1 MISGIFLWGEARE
14 GLTGPLDPE
23 SLAGAH
29 PTWATDAESFG
40 PWTAGE
46 EPGLLPD
53 HSPRVWRAAR
63 SSETPVVVVDHCPTT
78 MEAAR
83 LLHATGALPPWGA
96 VLAVRQTR
104 GRGQLRR
111 PWQSPAGN
119 LHASVILPQLPP
131 DWSELLPLVA
141 GWCFC
146 RALDD
151 LGISA
156 RIKWPND
163 LLVFDRKV
171 GGMLIEEQGGVLVL
185 GLGLNLNAAPGAD
198 DLREGFAV
206 PTGTLSGEGRVLS
219 PLTIWTALVNAARK
233 GYTELSDVVDPSRF
247 LPLVTDRLAWMGRRV
262 RVLDGGEAAYEAR
275 IAGLDRR
282 GGLLLDRG
290 GRMEV
295 LTSGS
300 VAPL

>member
-1 MISGIFLWGEARE
+1 MISGILLWAEGRE
-14 GLTGPLDPE
+14 GLAGPLDPG
-23 SLAGAH
+23 SLAASH
-29 PTWATDAESFG
+29 PAWAADVEAFG
-40 PWTAGE
+40 PWIAGD
-46 EPGLLPD
+46 EPGLLPGG
-53 HSPRVWRAAR
+53 SSRVWRSAC
-63 SSETPVVVVDHCPTT
+63 SSQSPVVILGDCPTT

-83 LLHATGALPPWGA
+83 QLHAVGALPEWGA

-111 PWQSPAGN
+111 HWQSPAGN
-119 LHASVILPQLPP
+119 LHVSVVLPSLPP

-146 RALDD
+146 RALEG
-151 LGISA
+151 LGVSA

-163 LLVFDRKV
+163 LLVYDRKV
-171 GGMLIEEQGGVLVL
+171 GGMLIEEQGGALVL
-185 GLGLNLNAAPGAD
+185 GLGLNLNDAPQAG

-206 PTGTLSGEGRVLS
+206 PAGILSGEGRVLS
-219 PLTIWTALVNAARK
+219 PLSVWTALVNAGRK

-290 GRMEV
+290 GRIEV